1 MTLIGNKLG
10 SYEDSQDERSK
21 AEKALDKAKKM
32 FAKKKLKQF
41 RLDSK
46 TVVFM
51 PSKKAFEEFKK
62 AYNSKDRIIWE

>member
-1 MTLIGNKLG
+1 MTLIGNKLS
-10 SYEDSQDERSK
+10 SYEYSQDEKSR
-21 AEKALDKAKKM
+21 AEKVLDKAKKL

-51 PSKKAFEEFKK
+51 PSKKAFEKFKK